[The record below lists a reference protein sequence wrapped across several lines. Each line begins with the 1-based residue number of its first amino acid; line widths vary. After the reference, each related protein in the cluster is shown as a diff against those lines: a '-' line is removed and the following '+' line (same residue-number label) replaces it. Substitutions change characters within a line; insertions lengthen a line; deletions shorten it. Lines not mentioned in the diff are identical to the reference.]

1 MKHQKGFTLV
11 EMAIVLVIIGLLL
24 GGVLK
29 GQELIENSKIKNAI
43 NDIKG
48 TQAAFNGYIDRFRE
62 MPGDDG
68 PVDTLKL
75 RGGSWTSITVAGNRN
90 GVLGITA
97 DQTFNGAA
105 DEGVGFWQHLKAAG
119 FIAGNSAD
127 PGVQAYPKNAFG
139 GLVGVMGN
147 PAAEGAT
154 TGAMGLPVNAKYVCL
169 GSVPGKAARAI
180 DVGLDDGIGDKGLLR
195 ASVGGAN
202 TVPGAAVATY
212 SDDNQYT
219 ICVPM

>member
-48 TQAAFNGYIDRFRE
+48 VQGAFNGYIDRFRQ

-68 PVDTLKL
+68 PVDDLKA
-75 RGGSWTSITVAGNRN
+75 RKGSWADITVGGDRD
-90 GVLGITA
+90 GVLDITA
-97 DQTFNGAA
+97 AQTFTGAA

-119 FIAGNSAD
+119 FISGSSKDA
-127 PGVQAYPKNAFG
+127 GVQAYPRNAFG
-139 GLVGVMGN
+139 GLTAATGN
-147 PAAEGAT
+147 AV
-154 TGAMGLPVNAKYVCL
+154 TGMPTNSKYVCL
-169 GSVPGKAARAI
+169 GSVPGKGARAI
-180 DVGLDDGIGDKGLLR
+180 DVSLDDGIPNKGVMMATQASNNGEPGD
-195 ASVGGAN
+195 AA
-202 TVPGAAVATY
+202 TVY
-212 SDDNQYT
+212 EDDQTYT
-219 ICVPM
+219 ICVNM

>member
-1 MKHQKGFTLV
+1 MKQQKGFTLV

-48 TQAAFNGYIDRFRE
+48 VQGAFNGYIDRFRE

-68 PVDTLKL
+68 TVLATIQA
-75 RGGSWTSITVAGNRN
+75 RGGSWANITVVGDRD
-90 GVLGITA
+90 GILDITA
-97 DQTFNGAA
+97 AQTFNGG
-105 DEGVGFWQHLKAAG
+105 EGVAFWQHLKAAG

-127 PGVQAYPKNAFG
+127 AGVQAYPRNAFG
-139 GLVGVMGN
+139 GLVGVTGN
-147 PAAEGAT
+147 AVTGMPADGR
-154 TGAMGLPVNAKYVCL
+154 YVCL

-180 DVGLDDGIGDKGLLR
+180 DVSLDDGLPNAGTMR
-195 ASVGGAN
+195 STQGGQNA
-202 TVPGAAVATY
+202 TPAAAAATY
-212 SDDNQYT
+212 SDDQQYT
-219 ICVPM
+219 ICVTM

>member
-1 MKHQKGFTLV
+1 MKNQKGFTLV

-68 PVDTLKL
+68 PLATLQA
-75 RGGSWTSITVAGNRN
+75 RGGSWSSITVAGTDGATGTGRN
-90 GVLGITA
+90 GVLNIA
-97 DQTFNGAA
+97 ANETFNGG
-105 DEGVGFWQHLKAAG
+105 EGVGFWQHLKAAG
-119 FIAGNSAD
+119 FISGNAAD
-127 PGVQAYPKNAFG
+127 AGVQAYPKNAFG
-139 GLVGVMGN
+139 GLIGVTGN
-147 PAAEGAT
+147 AVTGMPADGR
-154 TGAMGLPVNAKYVCL
+154 YVCL

-180 DVGLDDGIGDKGLLR
+180 DVSLDDGLPNAGVMR
-195 ASVGGAN
+195 ATTGGQNA
-202 TVPGAAVATY
+202 TPGNAADAY
-212 SDDNQYT
+212 NDAQQYT
-219 ICVPM
+219 VCVTM